1 MNWQGR
7 FYFYFGKQI
16 GDWLTE
22 QGNDQD
28 KIQVTNLSISGV
40 FRLGDGDYYYDGE
53 LSVVIMMIIMNEQY
67 SPFYIIVSS
76 QSKVFR
82 HQKCDGVLANVLYG
96 DNNIEESYQR

>member
-1 MNWQGR
+1 MTDQG
-7 FYFYFGKQI
+7 K
-16 GDWLTE
+16 
-22 QGNDQD
+22 DQD
-28 KIQVTNLSISGV
+28 KIRVTNLSISGV
-40 FRLGDGDYYYDGE
+40 FRLGDYYYDGE